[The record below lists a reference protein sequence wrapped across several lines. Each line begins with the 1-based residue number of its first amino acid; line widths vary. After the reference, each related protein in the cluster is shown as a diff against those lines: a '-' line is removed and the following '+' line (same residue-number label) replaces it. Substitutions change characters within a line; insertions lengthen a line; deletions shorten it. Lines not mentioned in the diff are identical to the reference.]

1 MVVGRDTYFGL
12 NECTEEEID
21 ELKDKLFWADGD
33 ELESFSR
40 EDMEIIENCEVS
52 EDIPFELVDKAF
64 GIYTFVDED
73 FWCNC

>member
-1 MVVGRDTYFGL
+1 MRDVYFGI
-12 NECTEEEID
+12 NECTEEEL
-21 ELKDKLFWADGD
+21 EQLRDKLFWADGD

-40 EDMEIIENCEVS
+40 EDMEIIENCEVP

-64 GIYTFVDED
+64 GMYSFVDED

>member
-1 MVVGRDTYFGL
+1 MRDSYFNL
-12 NECTEEEID
+12 CECTEEEID

-64 GIYTFVDED
+64 GMYTFVDED